1 MSTKNTPYYEFG
13 KRLKELRKKA
23 GYKTQQ
29 DFADNFKFPDQTIVS
44 LQTVQSWEQGR
55 QLPTRERQLYFCKVF
70 DCNLDYLL
78 GNIKEQTHDL
88 QFVCDYTKLS
98 GEAIENIRSEKPGDY
113 LFRNLIISYFFEND
127 EICRKFFR
135 DMQAALNCYRYV
147 RSELSQYEGEIQNA
161 VAGFN
166 EKDAKRNLQKLLTGD
181 SATSLSSLR
190 RSIDSA
196 LYAFSVTCTG
206 IFLNER
212 EELYEE
218 LSKRERE
225 VYKELENIDRR
236 GEGNDGEGHAQ
247 G

>member
-55 QLPTRERQLYFCKVF
+55 QLPTSERQLYFCKVF
-70 DCNLDYLL
+70 NCNLDYLL
-78 GNIKEQTHDL
+78 GTIKEQTHDL
-88 QFVCDYTKLS
+88 QFVCDYTGLS
-98 GEAIENIRSEKPGDY
+98 GEAIENLRSERPGDF
-113 LFRNLIISYFFEND
+113 LFRTSTISHFFEND
-127 EICRKFFR
+127 DICRQFFR
-135 DMQAALNCYRYV
+135 DMQAVSNCYRYV
-147 RSELSQYEGEIQNA
+147 RSELSQYGEEIQNA
-161 VAGFN
+161 VAGYN
-166 EKDAKRNLQKLLTGD
+166 EKDAERNLQKLLSGD
-181 SATSLSSLR
+181 SLVSLSSLR

-196 LYAFSVTCTG
+196 LYAFSVTCAG

-212 EELYEE
+212 EELYEA

-225 VYKELENIDRR
+225 VYKELGNIKQKGD
-236 GEGNDGEGHAQ
+236 GNDGEGHTQ
-247 G
+247 S